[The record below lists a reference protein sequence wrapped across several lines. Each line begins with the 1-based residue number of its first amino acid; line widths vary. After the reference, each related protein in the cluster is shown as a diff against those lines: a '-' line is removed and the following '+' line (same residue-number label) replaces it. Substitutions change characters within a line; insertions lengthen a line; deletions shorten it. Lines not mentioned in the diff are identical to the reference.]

1 MKKIGDINLGLTA
14 VMLVVG
20 VIIWFI
26 PAPEG
31 LTEQAWRLFAIFITT
46 ILAVM
51 VKAMP
56 IFTASILAMVAAIFT
71 GVLTPEQAYSGFS
84 KDFILLI
91 VAAFLVASAV
101 IKSGLGTRVAYH
113 IIKRI
118 GKSTLGLSYSMAI
131 TDAIIAPAFPSNT
144 ARSGV
149 LYPIIKSICVGSGSA
164 PENGTEKRL
173 GSFLMMSG
181 MAGLTISS
189 ALWLTAMAANPTG
202 AAIAA
207 DYGVDITFG
216 SWFLAAS
223 LPSLAALAIVPY
235 VLFKVMKP
243 ELSST
248 PDAPE
253 HAASALEEMGGMSRG
268 EMITGLVF
276 LFMVLAWALSSKL
289 GIDKTAVAF
298 FGLGVLMLGGIYTVA
313 DLKKEGQALSI
324 WIWFGVLF
332 TLSTFLNEFGF
343 MTWLGDKIANV
354 VGNFEPAAAYVL
366 LVLAYVLIHYFFV
379 SQSAQMLALYG
390 VFLSVGIAVGVKPS
404 LLAYILLF
412 ATNWFAAITP
422 QGSSANVLF
431 AGSGYL
437 TTSELYKFGGLITAV
452 NTIIYMVIGT
462 PWILMLGL

>member
-1 MKKIGDINLGLTA
+1 MKKVGDINLGLTA

-20 VIIWFI
+20 IIIWNI
-26 PAPEG
+26 PTPDG
-31 LTEQAWRLFAIFITT
+31 LTDQAWHLFAIFITT

-56 IFTASILAMVAAIFT
+56 IFVASVLAMVTTMFT
-71 GVLTPEQAYSGFS
+71 GILTPEQAYSGFS

-101 IKSGLGTRVAYH
+101 IKSGLGTRIALH

-118 GKSTLGLSYSMAI
+118 GKSTMGLSYSMAI

-149 LYPIIKSICVGSGSA
+149 LYPIIRSICVGSGSS
-164 PENGTEKRL
+164 PEDGTEHKL
-173 GSFLMMSG
+173 GNFLMMSG

-207 DYGVDITFG
+207 DYGVEITFG
-216 SWFLAAS
+216 SWFLASS
-223 LPSLAALAIVPY
+223 LPSFVALALVPY
-235 VLFKVMKP
+235 ILYRVIKP
-243 ELSST
+243 EIKGT
-248 PDAPE
+248 PEVPKE
-253 HAASALEEMGGMSRG
+253 ASAELDKMGTMSRG
-268 EMITGLVF
+268 EIITGLVF
-276 LFMVLAWALSSKL
+276 IFMVLAWVASSRFD
-289 GIDKTAVAF
+289 IDKAAVAF
-298 FGLGVLMLGGIYTVA
+298 FGLAVLMLAGIYTMS

-332 TLSTFLNEFGF
+332 TISTFLNEFGF
-343 MTWLGDKIANV
+343 MTWLGDIIANV
-354 VGNFEPAAAYVL
+354 VDDFGAPVAYVL
-366 LVLAYVLIHYFFV
+366 LVLAYVLLHYFFV
-379 SQSAQMLALYG
+379 SQTAHLLALYG
-390 VFLSVGIAVGVKPS
+390 VFLAVGVAVGIKAS

-437 TTSELYKFGGLITAV
+437 TTSELYKYGALITAV
-452 NTIIYMVIGT
+452 NTVIYMGIGT
-462 PWILMLGL
+462 PWILFLGL

>member
-1 MKKIGDINLGLTA
+1 MKKSGDINLKGTA
-14 VMLVVG
+14 VMLLIGLVL
-20 VIIWFI
+20 WFLPV
-26 PAPEG
+26 PAG
-31 LTEQAWRLFAIFITT
+31 LTAPAWHLFAIFITA

-56 IFTASILAMVAAIFT
+56 IFVAAILAMVAAIFT
-71 GVLTPEQAYSGFS
+71 GTLTVEQAYSGFS

-91 VAAFLVASAV
+91 VAAFLVSSAV
-101 IKSGLGTRVAYH
+101 IKSGLGKRMAYH
-113 IIKRI
+113 VIKRL
-118 GKSTLGLSYSMAI
+118 GKSTLGLAYSMAV
-131 TDAIIAPAFPSNT
+131 TDAVIAPAFPSNT

-149 LYPIIKSICVGSGSA
+149 LYPIIRSICVGAGSA
-164 PENGTEKRL
+164 PEDGTEKKM
-173 GSFLMMSG
+173 GNFLMMSG

-207 DYGVDITFG
+207 DYGVNITFG
-216 SWFLAAS
+216 SWFLAS
-223 LPSLAALAIVPY
+223 SVPSLAALAVIPY
-235 VLFKVMKP
+235 MLFRVIKP
-243 ELSST
+243 EVRHT
-248 PDAPE
+248 PEAPQE
-253 HAASALEEMGGMSRG
+253 AEAALAEMGPMSWG
-268 EMITGLVF
+268 EKITGIVF
-276 LFMVLAWALSSKL
+276 IFMVLAWAASDKI

-298 FGLGVLMLGGIYTVA
+298 LGLGILMLAGIYTMS

-343 MTWLGDKIANV
+343 MVWLGEKIAGV
-354 VGNFEPAAAYVL
+354 VGNFTPALAYIL
-366 LVLAYVLIHYFFV
+366 LVLAYVLLHYFFV
-379 SQSAQMLALYG
+379 SQTAHLLALYG
-390 VFLSVGIAVGVKPS
+390 VFLAVGVAVGVKPS

-437 TTSELYKFGGLITAV
+437 TTSELYKYGGVVTAV
-452 NTIIYMVIGT
+452 NTLIYMVVGT
-462 PWILMLGL
+462 AWILLLGL